1 MLIHYKFLSSSSVDS
16 KSFLIT
22 SAEDLFNLI
31 DKSTWM
37 KITTVSSKNEVTFR
51 YTWKRKKKA
60 FQAQETTWTNIQK
73 GKMIYLAY

>member
-51 YTWKRKKKA
+51 YTWKRKKKGIPSTRNHMDKYS
-60 FQAQETTWTNIQK
+60 E
-73 GKMIYLAY
+73 G